1 MFVTDQLLRVL
12 ESTPNMVAEKALEK
26 GSICAIQRFF
36 PGSVLSDTL

>member
-12 ESTPNMVAEKALEK
+12 ESIANMVAEKVLEK
-26 GSICAIQRFF
+26 GSICATQRFF